1 VANLTKIRRKIAE
14 KGTLN
19 EAHNFM
25 KEKRKEY
32 IKRW

>member
-25 KEKRKEY
+25 KEKRKDY